1 MNYFAHGRRFTDDP
15 YFLAGT
21 AVPDW
26 LNVVNR
32 RIRARAKAA
41 RCFIEDADPHT
52 ASVAKGILQHHHD
65 DDWFH
70 QTRAFAELSLQFTLQ
85 IRDRLVNDEGFRPS
99 FLGHILV
106 ELLLDSSLIED
117 SYSGADEYYRSLQR
131 LDSVAVAN
139 AVSRITGREVDALG
153 LLIPRF
159 SAERFLCDYLDDGK
173 LLTRLNHVMRRVRL
187 PALPESLSEFFPGAR
202 IAVRDRRD
210 ELLAG
215 ESTVAHAARESS

>member
-1 MNYFAHGRRFTDDP
+1 MNYFAHGRRFTGDP

-32 RIRARAKAA
+32 RIRARAKTA
-41 RCFIEDADPHT
+41 RRFTEDADHHV
-52 ASVAKGILQHHHD
+52 ASVAKGIVQHHYD

-70 QTRAFAELSLQFTLQ
+70 QTRAFAELSLAFTLQ
-85 IRDRLVNDEGFRPS
+85 VRDRLPNDDGFRPS

-117 SYSGADEYYRSLQR
+117 SNAEIDKYYRCLAQ
-131 LDSVAVAN
+131 LDPVAVAT
-139 AVSRITGREVDALG
+139 AVSRITGQEVDALG
-153 LLIPRF
+153 LVIPRF

-173 LLTRLNHVMRRVRL
+173 LLTRLNHVMRRVKL
-187 PALPESLSEFFPGAR
+187 PALPESLLEFFPEAR